1 MKNAKKT
8 KFILDL
14 EKPEERVTVK
24 SMIPRATQLALLY
37 DQKLS
42 NTKHFKFVVRFM
54 EIEKELKT
62 LKG

>member
-1 MKNAKKT
+1 MKNPRKT
-8 KFILDL
+8 TQILDL

>member
-1 MKNAKKT
+1 MKHTNQAT
-8 KFILDL
+8 TLREI
-14 EKPEERVTVK
+14 
-24 SMIPRATQLALLY
+24 MPRATQLALLY
-37 DQKLS
+37 DLKLS